1 MGKFLKNYM
10 RKVEMCSFGEWIRE
24 SIKGSYLSYVKLK
37 VYRTQSRVDSTDPA
51 NDIINRFG
59 FLGDSRKSEEFYCRL
74 WECERMVLWSYG
86 FIFWNMDMIRIGPH
100 RKSIILRIYD
110 VILRKLSSS
119 LLLLWMCALLVSL
132 WTIFVTLSINVLN

>member
-1 MGKFLKNYM
+1 
-10 RKVEMCSFGEWIRE
+10 
-24 SIKGSYLSYVKLK
+24 
-37 VYRTQSRVDSTDPA
+37 
-51 NDIINRFG
+51 
-59 FLGDSRKSEEFYCRL
+59 
-74 WECERMVLWSYG
+74 MVLWSYG

-132 WTIFVTLSINVLN
+132 WTIFVTLSINVWN